1 MPVVPT
7 KNHRHHFS
15 HPKQM
20 TGEAFR
26 LFADEQGQDL
36 IEYALLTTVVAF
48 ASIAVFDL
56 IRAAIANAY
65 GIYNAAANNNWY
77 PPDP

>member
-1 MPVVPT
+1 MT
-7 KNHRHHFS
+7 RH
-15 HPKQM
+15 K
-20 TGEAFR
+20 FR

-36 IEYALLTTVVAF
+36 IEYALLTTVIAF

-56 IRAAIANAY
+56 IRNSIAFAY
-65 GIYNAAANNNWY
+65 TSWNTSANSNWY